1 MLALLIAAAAILTGC
16 AASNVGDRMPAAIG
30 GLPEGAPPRPETPA
44 QYPAVHDLPPPRSE
58 TVLTGEQQK
67 QVEDELI
74 AARNRAATATGS
86 IGSTGKAA
94 GSARNP

>member
-1 MLALLIAAAAILTGC
+1 
-16 AASNVGDRMPAAIG
+16 MPAAIG

-44 QYPAVHDLPPPRSE
+44 EYPAVHDLPPPRSE

-94 GSARNP
+94 GNARNP